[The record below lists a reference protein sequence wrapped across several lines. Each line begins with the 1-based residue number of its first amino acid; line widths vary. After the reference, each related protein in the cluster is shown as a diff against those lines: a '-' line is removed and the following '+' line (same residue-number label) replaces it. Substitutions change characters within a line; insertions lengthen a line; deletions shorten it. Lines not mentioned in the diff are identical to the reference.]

1 MMLEIQLDRFRDIV
15 LLVRHMK
22 ATGAFFTTDGIVF
35 IESPSGDY
43 LFLKDTVKTD
53 VALAIGQAELKRIGH
68 LLKLDRERPKDLERE
83 TIRIEPHQMTTLPYQ
98 TVYQRTTRL
107 QALEQETA
115 SRLDALAR
123 FPAKPTFRLIP
134 ARHSNKRDVGRGVN
148 VTLQLGPA
156 VVWSAGRITRI
167 AGFSKESARLSF
179 HTPTARLLLAYVER
193 RAALAKDFINGMVA
207 PYHSVL
213 FTEGVYAR
221 IQSNRNE
228 D

>member
-1 MMLEIQLDRFRDIV
+1 MMLEIKLDRFRDIV

-22 ATGAFFTTDGIVF
+22 ATGAFFTTSGTVF

-43 LFLKDTVKTD
+43 LFLKDVVQTD
-53 VALAIGQAELKRIGH
+53 VALAIGQTELKRIGH
-68 LLKLDRERPKDLERE
+68 LLKLDRVRSKDLVRE
-83 TIRIEPHQMTTLPYQ
+83 IIQIEPHQMTTFPYR
-98 TVYQRTTRL
+98 TVHQRTTRL
-107 QALEQETA
+107 QVLDEETDT
-115 SRLDALAR
+115 RLIRLAC
-123 FPAKPTFRLIP
+123 FTAKPTFRLVP
-134 ARHSNKRDVGRGVN
+134 TRSSAQRDVSRGVN

-156 VVWSAGRITRI
+156 VVWSSGRIVRI
-167 AGFSKESARLSF
+167 AGFSKETGRLSF

-193 RAALAKDFINGMVA
+193 RAAQAKDIVNGFVA
-207 PYHSVL
+207 HRHSVL